1 MLLVLNKDERSV
13 LFLNEESGELL
24 ASIRVDRNPH
34 EAALTPDGA
43 IAYVSNAG
51 ANTVSVLDATLRRE
65 ITRLSDTAWRF
76 PHGMELTPDGR
87 YLWLAVTRSNAVW
100 VLERNPDD
108 PAEHRVARVIPTGQ
122 ELSHMVHFS
131 PDASRAYVPNIGSG
145 TLTVIDV
152 AGMELV
158 TQVTVGPGPEGVA
171 VHPLDGSIYVANQ
184 EDGSLFVLDPE
195 TFELRHR
202 LQLGDTPVRVAFTH
216 DGVYALVSNRRSH
229 ELSVI
234 AHKWEGATETPQPWE
249 IKRFPVGRWPGQ
261 IVMGP
266 DGQHAW
272 VTNNKTNDI
281 SMIELATFSEIDRF
295 PAGIHPDGMIW
306 V

>member
-1 MLLVLNKDERSV
+1 MLLVLNKDDRSV
-13 LFLNEESGELL
+13 MFLDEERGELQ
-24 ASIRVDRNPH
+24 ASLRVDRNPH
-34 EAALTPDGA
+34 EAVLSPDGA
-43 IAYVSNAG
+43 VAYVSNAG
-51 ANTVSVLDATLRRE
+51 ANTVSVLDATMRRE

-76 PHGMELTPDGR
+76 PHGLEITPDGR
-87 YLWLAVTRSNAVW
+87 YLWLAVTHSNAVW
-100 VLERNPDD
+100 VLERNPDE
-108 PAEHRVARVIPTGQ
+108 PAEHRVAKVIPTGQ

-131 PDASRAYVPNIGSG
+131 PDAARAYVPNIGSAS
-145 TLTVIDV
+145 LSVIDV

-158 TQVTVGPGPEGVA
+158 TQVAVGPGPEGVA

-184 EDGSLFVLDPE
+184 EDGTLFVLDPE
-195 TFELRHR
+195 TLELRYR
-202 LQLGDTPVRVAFTH
+202 LQLGDTPVRIAFTH
-216 DGVYALVSNRRSH
+216 DGEYALVSNRLSH
-229 ELSVI
+229 DLSVI
-234 AHKWEGATETPQPWE
+234 AHSWEGATESPQPWE
-249 IKRFPVGRWPGQ
+249 IKRIPVGRWPGQ

-281 SMIELATFSEIDRF
+281 SMIELATFRELDRF